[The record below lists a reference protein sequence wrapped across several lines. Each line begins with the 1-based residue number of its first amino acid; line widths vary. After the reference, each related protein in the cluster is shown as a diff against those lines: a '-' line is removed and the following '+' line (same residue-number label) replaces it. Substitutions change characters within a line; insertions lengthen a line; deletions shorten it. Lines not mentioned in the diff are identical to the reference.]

1 MEKERRKLSLEDA
14 IVDHETFSIL
24 DLPQKRP
31 ILQPWL
37 GEQTIT
43 LIHGWRGIGKTWFGM
58 GLFDAITRGIPFGP
72 WQVAFPVPCLY
83 LEGEMAAQD
92 VRERFQELNPAN
104 HRLHSLFIYSDAY
117 ANSLGLPRANLLN
130 RTWRAKMRGIL
141 LDRGV
146 KVWAVD
152 NLASLAAGIDENKK
166 QDWDPINSWLLEL
179 RFSGVSTVL
188 FHHTNKTGDQ
198 RGTSAREDNIDA
210 SLQLRQ
216 PADYVPEDGARFVVS
231 FKKSRVRTEDLS
243 LVADTQFR
251 LTEDDKG
258 NLVWTW
264 GNVKKETR
272 NEVLRMLDDG
282 QSYEAICEALGIS
295 KGRISQI
302 KRQAVNDGH
311 LSEKGKLTQ
320 CGFRALQED

>member
-1 MEKERRKLSLEDA
+1 MENSTRKPSFEDA
-14 IVDHETFSIL
+14 IVDHETFGTL
-24 DLPQKRP
+24 ELPQKRP
-31 ILQPWL
+31 ILHPWL

-58 GLFDAITRGIPFGP
+58 GLLDAITRGIAFGP
-72 WQVAFPVPCLY
+72 WKVTLPVPCLY

-92 VRERFQELNPAN
+92 VRERFQELNPDN
-104 HRLHSLFIYSDAY
+104 RRVYPLFVYSDAY

-130 RTWRAKMRGIL
+130 RNWRNKIRSVL
-141 LDRGV
+141 LQRNV
-146 KVWAVD
+146 RVWAVD

-179 RFSGVSTVL
+179 RFSGISTVL

-216 PADYVPEDGARFVVS
+216 PADYLPEDGARFVVS
-231 FKKSRVRTEDLS
+231 FKKSRVRTEDLP

-251 LTEDDKG
+251 LGADDNG
-258 NLVWTW
+258 DLLWTW

-282 QSYEAICEALGIS
+282 QSYETICETLGIT
-295 KGRISQI
+295 KGRVSQI
-302 KRQAVNDGH
+302 KRKAINDGH
-311 LSEKGKLTQ
+311 LTEKGKLTQ
-320 CGFRALQED
+320 CGFRTVNED